1 MVNNINSNTKR
12 SVSLINRSA
21 DLFNQ
26 MGLGYDTTFSI
37 KYPLVIIRMNS
48 LGMMMGHKLFDT
60 DSPVDDLLQ
69 NYKRMTELMKRLN
82 KCFTEMDLVQMHL
95 SFVLGALSVSI
106 KSEDFKN
113 KDDMQ
118 KITMSRMKQIDDL
131 VDWHRA

>member
-1 MVNNINSNTKR
+1 
-12 SVSLINRSA
+12 
-21 DLFNQ
+21 
-26 MGLGYDTTFSI
+26 
-37 KYPLVIIRMNS
+37 
-48 LGMMMGHKLFDT
+48 
-60 DSPVDDLLQ
+60 
-69 NYKRMTELMKRLN
+69 
-82 KCFTEMDLVQMHL
+82 MDLVQMHL